1 MVTAFNEGEKTT
13 EETLQ
18 EVSKIVL
25 DRALNQRFRD
35 LIHKAIAEKES
46 QLENGGANE
55 TMDGDM
61 TLEID
66 HSLLLDEDENR
77 IEEGDEDLAEDE
89 RDDDLSERNRD
100 NESDE
105 RFHEDNISPGRNDSG
120 LTGGN
125 EENELL
131 NHARDGDLNDLDDPD
146 QSRLSIEGP
155 SLLIA
160 DGQGLQGMVDS
171 GRSDEWSGKPG
182 H

>member
-13 EETLQ
+13 DETLQ
-18 EVSKIVL
+18 EVSKIVQ

-46 QLENGGANE
+46 QIENGGTNE

-66 HSLLLDEDENR
+66 HSLLLEEDENR
-77 IEEGDEDLAEDE
+77 IEEREEEAEDE
-89 RDDDLSERNRD
+89 RDTDLRVRNGP
-100 NESDE
+100 DE
-105 RFHEDNISPGRNDSG
+105 RFHENSLSRNDSG
-120 LTGGN
+120 LTG
-125 EENELL
+125 EINELS
-131 NHARDGDLNDLDDPD
+131 HARDDLNEPDDLD

-160 DGQGLQGMVDS
+160 EGERLQGVDS
-171 GRSDEWSGKPG
+171 SLSDDWSGIKPG